1 MKCIAEKSLA
11 DKEESMKLISTKI
24 LVSAIG
30 IGIAI
35 PFFGIALVIGAHAI
49 RLAQNSVDTT
59 LLFCVTCCAAAISLI
74 NGLGRKTRIA
84 AVSPIRRS
92 ALGGAGSTQKTAGIR
107 LGF

>member
-1 MKCIAEKSLA
+1 VHRRKSLA

-35 PFFGIALVIGAHAI
+35 PFFAIALVIGAHAI

-59 LLFCVTCCAAAISLI
+59 LLFCVTCCAAAISVI
-74 NGLGRKTRIA
+74 NGLGRKTGIA

-92 ALGGAGSTQKTAGIR
+92 ALDGAGSTRKTAGIR